1 MDPNHPALVAA
12 QSSWRCVH
20 AKDKAGWLGL
30 MADDICDEAPIGLAP
45 TNPDGHGVKGK
56 AAMDAFWDANI
67 EPNTIRVET
76 HESFV
81 AGDESA
87 HRMTLTTTIPNAAS
101 MKLNGIFTYRVNAE
115 GMLTHLRGY
124 WLLEDSVFSSP
135 AGAGN

>member
-12 QSSWRCVH
+12 QNSWRCVH

-30 MADDICDEAPIGLAP
+30 MADDICVEDPIGLAP

-56 AAMDAFWDANI
+56 AAMEAFWDGNI

-87 HRMTLTTTIPNAAS
+87 HRMTLTTTFPNGAS
-101 MKLNGIFTYRVNAE
+101 MKLNGIFTYRVNTE
-115 GMLTHLRGY
+115 GKLTNLRGY

-135 AGAGN
+135 EGAGT